1 MKRAVVSVM
10 TTMLLVGAIVISA
23 PAKAMPRVEA
33 IRGATITC
41 RAIHVHVGGPP
52 NTNLDH
58 VTGYLRVDNWDTA
71 SGHDWRGFIRVWSSV
86 ANKFWRATRAPGRRL
101 VGHVPLLGLAPRAE
115 PHRHGPLAA
124 SLQLGVTKPFES
136 DPRCRPGCA

>member
-33 IRGATITC
+33 TRGATITC

-71 SGHDWRGFIRVWSSV
+71 SGHDWRGFVRVREAISSV
-86 ANKFWRATRAPGRRL
+86 ANVARRVYTVSRNDKVCAGDAP
-101 VGHVPLLGLAPRAE
+101 
-115 PHRHGPLAA
+115 
-124 SLQLGVTKPFES
+124 SGV
-136 DPRCRPGCA
+136 